1 MAKQPKV
8 FISYSYDS
16 PEHRRWVLKLGTQ
29 LHHNGVDVILDQ
41 WDLIPGQD
49 WLRFIEDSVRDS
61 DRVLVICT
69 DNYVSKADAGEGGV
83 GYEWQIVTNT
93 EKVIPIIREA
103 PAKEKMPRY
112 LEERVYFDF
121 TNENQ
126 FDEKFAELLH
136 ELRQVSVV
144 PKPSFGKKTFAQLTE
159 IPEQVKSASDAYS
172 TAFEASRTGDMLEW
186 HQLIKPI
193 QRSTFNT
200 LVQWRQNELDGR
212 QLKRK
217 EQFQIVDK
225 AVDIISPLISVALV
239 WGEAGREQFSDQES
253 TLNDLQNIPGWNRD
267 GNEFWVDIPNALG
280 YIHHSL
286 HGSHCL
292 NTNQLDL
299 ALSLARAKIPVVG
312 RRKPFPLWESR
323 ELMGWSSSF
332 NSDCKKGWQYLAE
345 AYKRWEWLSPI
356 FGTELEYRTSL
367 VAYYMALHI
376 HELASR
382 IASDQQDTFRFNVP
396 LTFVS
401 EGYDINQLAIS
412 LLLRDPASLTKLWTS
427 LNVTREQMEHSW
439 GNWIRLSETSLWG
452 IYGSSFD
459 GRIHHQNL
467 FEVL

>member
-41 WDLIPGQD
+41 WDLSPGQN
-49 WLRFIEDSVRDS
+49 WPRFIEDSVRDS

-69 DNYVSKADAGEGGV
+69 DSYVSKANAGEGGV
-83 GYEWQIVTNT
+83 GYEWQIVTKT

-103 PAKEKMPRY
+103 SAKEKMPRY
-112 LEERVYFDF
+112 LGERVYIDF
-121 TNENQ
+121 TNENR

-159 IPEQVKSASDAYS
+159 IPEQVKAASDAYS

-186 HQLIKPI
+186 HQFIKPI

-217 EQFQIVDK
+217 EQFQVVDK

-253 TLNDLQNIPGWNRD
+253 TLNDLQNIPGWNRA
-267 GNEFWVDIPNALG
+267 GSEFWVDIPYALG
-280 YIHHSL
+280 YVYTVV
-286 HGSHCL
+286 HGSL
-292 NTNQLDL
+292 SLSTNQLDL
-299 ALSLARAKIPVVG
+299 ALSLARVEIPIADEDS
-312 RRKPFPLWESR
+312 PLSC
-323 ELMGWSSSF
+323 MGK
-332 NSDCKKGWQYLAE
+332 C
-345 AYKRWEWLSPI
+345 
-356 FGTELEYRTSL
+356 
-367 VAYYMALHI
+367 LH
-376 HELASR
+376 
-382 IASDQQDTFRFNVP
+382 
-396 LTFVS
+396 
-401 EGYDINQLAIS
+401 
-412 LLLRDPASLTKLWTS
+412 
-427 LNVTREQMEHSW
+427 
-439 GNWIRLSETSLWG
+439 LWG
-452 IYGSSFD
+452 GRNCLVQIVRKVGS
-459 GRIHHQNL
+459 I
-467 FEVL
+467 